1 MAWYNPK
8 TNQAEI
14 LRNAEGEEKTASVVY
29 FGESE
34 TLVGSP
40 AEAMLEYEQ
49 ERERIIISIKRELV
63 TTPVIALPGRL
74 VKPVEVTAEI
84 LHKLKRDAE
93 EQHFLQE
100 ITRAII
106 TCPAS
111 FGPLEWDKI
120 REAAQLAGF
129 GEVELL
135 EEPVAAAIAY
145 TQMGFKVGKYVLV
158 YDLGGGTFDLAVL
171 AREDD
176 GLFHPALEPQGIKRC
191 GGDEFDFT
199 LYEYLDKIAVKHL
212 GCPSSLPGN
221 VNLRLLRIC

>member
-1 MAWYNPK
+1 MQPPEYLLQLNP
-8 TNQAEI
+8 AI
-14 LRNAEGEEKTASVVY
+14 
-29 FGESE
+29 
-34 TLVGSP
+34 
-40 AEAMLEYEQ
+40 YEQ

-63 TTPVIALPGRL
+63 TTPVIALPGKL
-74 VKPVEVTAEI
+74 VKPVEVAAEI

-135 EEPVAAAIAY
+135 EERWEQTA
-145 TQMGFKVGKYVLV
+145 
-158 YDLGGGTFDLAVL
+158 
-171 AREDD
+171 
-176 GLFHPALEPQGIKRC
+176 
-191 GGDEFDFT
+191 
-199 LYEYLDKIAVKHL
+199 EYLGRTDQ
-212 GCPSSLPGN
+212 
-221 VNLRLLRIC
+221 